1 MLISTFMGYL
11 RLCIIVLPNYYTRLT
26 DCLALY
32 LLDFSVYQSSSSDW
46 HWKIFFFPSLK
57 SKFILSVRKGL
68 AVLTITLYR
77 YEKFVFLFGQFG
89 VTILCVNQLTFKL
102 SQLYETIICYWFL
115 YLSFNYLDFTTRKV
129 VRFVSAFIDIIF

>member
-46 HWKIFFFPSLK
+46 HWKKKNFPSLK

>member
-1 MLISTFMGYL
+1 MGYL

-46 HWKIFFFPSLK
+46 HWKFFFFPSLK
-57 SKFILSVRKGL
+57 RKFILSARKGL

-77 YEKFVFLFGQFG
+77 YEKFVFLFDQFG